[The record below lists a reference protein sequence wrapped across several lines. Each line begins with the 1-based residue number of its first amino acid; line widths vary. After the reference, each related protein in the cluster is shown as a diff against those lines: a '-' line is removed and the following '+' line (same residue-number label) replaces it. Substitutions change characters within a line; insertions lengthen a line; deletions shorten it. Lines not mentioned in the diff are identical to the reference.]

1 MKKVFLMALVV
12 MASASFN
19 VAFAAKKKKKTMA
32 SSLW

>member
-19 VAFAAKKKKKTMA
+19 VAFAAKKKKKDK
-32 SSLW
+32 

>member
-19 VAFAAKKKKKTMA
+19 VALLQRRRKKTMA